1 VIRDVAAVLS
11 NGAQPVFGM
20 DTWNQVYNSLNNP
33 ILSTACAALPIF
45 VLLSGLAF
53 FHIKA
58 HVAASLV

>member
-1 VIRDVAAVLS
+1 MA
-11 NGAQPVFGM
+11 
-20 DTWNQVYNSLNNP
+20 WNQVYNPLNNP

-58 HVAASLV
+58 HVAAILGLIAAAADGGSAGDARAKR